1 MCLMCSNRIRGC
13 SLAAVVLAC
22 VAGCA
27 APRKTAPPVD
37 PATLSDDGFLHYLAE
52 VPLVTTEEAYRAMLI
67 LADGEDTCK
76 TFEERRDRL
85 VQRQIVNPA
94 WDLQP
99 DHVIDRG
106 SVAAMVCKICRLR
119 GGLNRVLFASWGLGD
134 RRYANREL
142 VYRDLLDPGT
152 DYVPIK
158 GGQLVALMTKADA
171 LMEERGVY
179 ETAPVELGD
188 EAEAIRIGAGG
199 PPAPAA
205 EPEPPAAG
213 NDDSAPD

>member
-1 MCLMCSNRIRGC
+1 MCPICASRICGWWLPAVI
-13 SLAAVVLAC
+13 LAF

-52 VPLVTTEEAYRAMLI
+52 VPLVTTDEAYRAMLI

-76 TFEERRDRL
+76 SFEERRDKL

-171 LMEERGVY
+171 LMEERGIY
-179 ETAPVELGD
+179 ETVPVELGG
-188 EAEAIRIGAGG
+188 EADAVRIGAEG

-205 EPEPPAAG
+205 EPEPPPAES
-213 NDDSAPD
+213 DESSPD